1 MPPTF
6 RRKSTSVIEALR
18 NEPHRVSFYQ
28 AVRLLERASV
38 FEQQTQSHQ
47 ELKTN
52 SQPVAQFTPP
62 TTELLLFSA
71 QVTLGFPNSEI
82 IKVEQQTIETNVG
95 PRLRWRMIISFLGL
109 TGSIGVLP
117 FHYTELVFQRLK
129 LKDNSLQKFLDLFHH
144 RTASLFYQAGV
155 KYRLPISYERNKL
168 RQQRKRQLDSHTHA
182 LLSLI
187 GLGTDHLLENLDAPY
202 ESKIFFSGL
211 LSQRV
216 RPSISIKRMISH
228 YFAVPVNIEEFVGE
242 WQDLVPDV
250 RSRMPTRQNPKGQNA
265 CLGRSAI
272 LGGKGWFAQGKMRV
286 ILGPLNDQQ
295 YQQFAPGTPTLRH
308 LNEMVQNYT
317 GSEVECD
324 YVIKVDRKHIPNR
337 IQLQQKKAPIIGW
350 NTWLATEPEHHFNQT
365 ETLDISV
372 SSGRLSSL

>member
-52 SQPVAQFTPP
+52 RQPVAQFTPP

-295 YQQFAPGTPTLRH
+295 YQQFAPGTPTLHH